1 MGTSTKF
8 VTLSGAQRLAE
19 NVLVKIEDSKYV
31 HPTESGSRHVPSGGV
46 SGQILIW
53 ASDGEATWEDD
64 PLIIEVND
72 NKSSVDLAL
81 DGVGDLL
88 DAHNASIEEA
98 LQAITGIEG
107 QVASLESSSSAL
119 DSELD
124 ATAATAEAALA
135 LAQEAKSIADELS
148 ASQKE
153 DDNAFQ
159 VEDGKLQVGGAV
171 VEQDMQ
177 VGSWIWVS
185 RSNGNMSLKWVGGDA

>member
-1 MGTSTKF
+1 MSTSTKF

-46 SGQILIW
+46 SGQILLW

-98 LQAITGIEG
+98 LQAITGLEG
-107 QVASLESSSSAL
+107 QVAGLESSDEAL

-124 ATAATAEAALA
+124 TTTATAEAALA
-135 LAQEAKSIADELS
+135 LAQEAKSLADEL
-148 ASQKE
+148 AANQKE

-177 VGSWIWVS
+177 VGSWIWVN

>member
-1 MGTSTKF
+1 MSTSTKF

-31 HPTESGSRHVPSGGV
+31 HPNESGSRHVPSGGV

-53 ASDGEATWEDD
+53 ASDGEATWEDN

-98 LQAITGIEG
+98 LQAITGLEG
-107 QVASLESSSSAL
+107 QVAGLESSGEAL

-124 ATAATAEAALA
+124 VTTATATQALA
-135 LAQEAKSIADELS
+135 LAQEAKSIADEL
-148 ASQKE
+148 AANQKE
-153 DDNAFQ
+153 DDDAFQ

-177 VGSWIWVS
+177 VGSWIWVN

>member
-1 MGTSTKF
+1 MSTSTKF

-46 SGQILIW
+46 SGQILLW

-98 LQAITGIEG
+98 LQAITGLEG
-107 QVASLESSSSAL
+107 QVAGLESSDEVL

-124 ATAATAEAALA
+124 TTTATAEAALA
-135 LAQEAKSIADELS
+135 LAQEAKSLADEL
-148 ASQKE
+148 AANQKE

-177 VGSWIWVS
+177 VGSWIWVN

>member
-1 MGTSTKF
+1 MSTSTKF

-46 SGQILIW
+46 SGQILLW

-98 LQAITGIEG
+98 LQAITGLEG
-107 QVASLESSSSAL
+107 QVAGLESSDEAL

-124 ATAATAEAALA
+124 TTTATAEAALA
-135 LAQEAKSIADELS
+135 LAQEAKNIADEL
-148 ASQKE
+148 AANQKE

-177 VGSWIWVS
+177 VGSWIWVN